1 VRRNRHILRRKIHV
15 KYAVALLATL
25 IFTAVSAETIRIP
38 WKGDYPHNSSRT
50 WSKDNPY
57 DSGFSKN
64 FKNGTPEEFG
74 DVQKD
79 GELNAEIII
88 PKGTTGPIP
97 FMVVLHGCTGLET
110 LAKEW
115 AHHVAEVLNAEGI
128 GALILDSYTTRY
140 VNGSCGNADLHWG
153 RRRAD
158 DAYSALDYL
167 IERKLAKP
175 DEVYVTGISNGGTAA
190 LVAMTK
196 TENDHKYRFAAG
208 FPIVPSCISVTV
220 KYGDYYNPMIVFAAD
235 HDDANLSALCVEMLK
250 KKRATPVQLVLY
262 QGANH
267 GFMEKAAPHV
277 FNGWHLSYSEAD
289 ENDMMKTIVS
299 AINKKIFKKGIEVR
313 KAD

>member
-1 VRRNRHILRRKIHV
+1 MRI
-15 KYAVALLATL
+15 LLAAFIGL
-25 IFTAVSAETIRIP
+25 IFGSANAEEVRIP
-38 WKGDYPHNSSRT
+38 WKGDYAHNSSKT

-64 FKNGTPEEFG
+64 FKNGSPEEFG
-74 DVQKD
+74 QVQKD
-79 GELNAEIII
+79 GELKAEILV

-110 LAKEW
+110 VIEEW
-115 AHHVAEVLNAEGI
+115 AHHVADVLNAEGI

-167 IERKLAKP
+167 VEHKLAKA
-175 DEVYVTGISNGGTAA
+175 DEVYVMGVSNGGTTT

-208 FPIVPSCISVTV
+208 FPIVPSCISVTL
-220 KYGDYYNPMIVFAAD
+220 KYGDYYNPMIAFAAEK
-235 HDDANLSALCVEMLK
+235 DDANLSKYCLEMMK
-250 KKRATPVQLVLY
+250 KTRATPVQLITY
-262 QGANH
+262 KGDNH
-267 GFMEKAAPHV
+267 GFMVNTPPHV
-277 FNGWHLSYSEAD
+277 FNGWHLSYDPNAES
-289 ENDMMKTIVS
+289 DMMQTIVS
-299 AINKKIFKKGIEVR
+299 ALKTKRFVKGIESR
-313 KAD
+313 